1 MNQTKYTLAAM
12 VMVVLLLGVST
23 AAATDTVTRT
33 LPETAFPGDNVTV
46 NLTINFDDQTAV
58 DRLVIT
64 ETVPAGWEI
73 VDASNS
79 GILTRSGKIF
89 WIIIGTLG
97 GTIPPD
103 GAVFTYNVTVPP
115 DASGTYPFS
124 GIYGTNTAGTN
135 LNVSG
140 DANLTIDT
148 CYPPTL
154 KTYTITNTTI
164 TPPQTTDID
173 VRFSEQVS
181 ATIKIED
188 TVGNLIKQ
196 LYHSSGVTNPSPKH
210 WDGTYTN
217 GTTVPDGMY
226 IVNVTGVNT
235 TTGLSVVNT
244 SETIT
249 VSTGEDTTPPVITD
263 VGNTTPTTD
272 SVTIIWTTDEE
283 SDSLVRYGT
292 VSGTYTD
299 GESSAAMVTSH
310 NITLTGLSANTTY
323 YFVVSS
329 TDASD
334 NSNESSEHSFR
345 TAATADT
352 TPPVITDVGN
362 TTPTTDSVTIIWTTD
377 EESDSLVRYGTVS
390 GTYTDGESS
399 AAMVTSHNITLTG
412 LSANTTYYFVVSS
425 TDASDNSNESSEH
438 SFRTAATADTTAPT
452 IIVNAPTGAG
462 VPVSKVINVTFDE
475 AMNPASVKDAFS
487 IDPDVAGSF
496 SWVGTTM
503 TFNPDTLAY
512 GTTYTVT
519 LGTGATDLAGNPL
532 GGAFNWD
539 FTTESAPAPTITSRG
554 PASQVN
560 DIAGAARRFSIT
572 VDQTVNVTWL
582 INGTQVQLNVSVT
595 EASYTNTTAVPG
607 CWNVSAVAE
616 NKNGTDMQTWIWN
629 VAETTGVNVTDKN
642 NFTAVSGDANVTG
655 NFSNP
660 LYGWINV
667 TDTGDDPAASPD
679 VNNSTLRAGL
689 GDRDVFVG
697 SVYID
702 ASMSNIEEEMAAGN
716 GSIRIELHYTDEELA
731 ALGIDEDTLDIYR
744 FNTTT
749 DMWELVRS
757 QSYCIDSGRNTTANY
772 VWVNVTELSTFALVG
787 SKPAPPQSSR
797 PSRGGG
803 GGGGSG
809 TYPPGWGETTLAATP
824 GVTPGATPTVTPPG
838 EAVATPTK
846 PAVAEETPSAVAEET
861 PTEKKSETPGF
872 TAVFAITGL
881 LAIAYVLMRR
891 RE

>member
-1 MNQTKYTLAAM
+1 MNQTKYTMAAM

-46 NLTINFDDQTAV
+46 NLTINFDDRTAV

-73 VDASNS
+73 VDASDS
-79 GILTRSGKIF
+79 GILTTPGKIS
-89 WIIIGTLG
+89 WMIIVVAG

-124 GIYGTNTAGTN
+124 GIYGTNTAGPN
-135 LNVSG
+135 LDILG
-140 DANLTIDT
+140 DANLAIDT

-173 VRFSEQVS
+173 VEFSERVS

-196 LYHSSGVTNPSPKH
+196 LYSSSGVTDPTPKT
-210 WDGTYTN
+210 WNGTYTN

-249 VSTGEDTTPPVITD
+249 VGTGGDITSPVITD

-292 VSGTYTD
+292 ASGTYTD

-334 NSNESSEHSFR
+334 NSGQSYEHSFR
-345 TAATADT
+345 TAATAD
-352 TPPVITDVGN
+352 N
-362 TTPTTDSVTIIWTTD
+362 
-377 EESDSLVRYGTVS
+377 
-390 GTYTDGESS
+390 
-399 AAMVTSHNITLTG
+399 
-412 LSANTTYYFVVSS
+412 
-425 TDASDNSNESSEH
+425 
-438 SFRTAATADTTAPT
+438 TAPT

-462 VPVSKVINVTFDE
+462 VPVSNVINVTFDE

-519 LGTGATDLAGNPL
+519 IGTGATDLAGNPL

-539 FTTESAPAPTITSRG
+539 FTTESAPAPAITSRG

-595 EASYTNTTAVPG
+595 EVSYTNTSAVPG

-629 VAETTGVNVTDKN
+629 VAETTGVNVTGKT

-716 GSIRIELHYTDEELA
+716 GSMRIELHYTDEELA

-838 EAVATPTK
+838 EAVTTPTK

>member
-1 MNQTKYTLAAM
+1 
-12 VMVVLLLGVST
+12 
-23 AAATDTVTRT
+23 
-33 LPETAFPGDNVTV
+33 
-46 NLTINFDDQTAV
+46 
-58 DRLVIT
+58 
-64 ETVPAGWEI
+64 
-73 VDASNS
+73 
-79 GILTRSGKIF
+79 
-89 WIIIGTLG
+89 
-97 GTIPPD
+97 
-103 GAVFTYNVTVPP
+103 
-115 DASGTYPFS
+115 
-124 GIYGTNTAGTN
+124 
-135 LNVSG
+135 
-140 DANLTIDT
+140 
-148 CYPPTL
+148 
-154 KTYTITNTTI
+154 
-164 TPPQTTDID
+164 
-173 VRFSEQVS
+173 
-181 ATIKIED
+181 
-188 TVGNLIKQ
+188 
-196 LYHSSGVTNPSPKH
+196 
-210 WDGTYTN
+210 
-217 GTTVPDGMY
+217 
-226 IVNVTGVNT
+226 
-235 TTGLSVVNT
+235 
-244 SETIT
+244 
-249 VSTGEDTTPPVITD
+249 
-263 VGNTTPTTD
+263 
-272 SVTIIWTTDEE
+272 
-283 SDSLVRYGT
+283 
-292 VSGTYTD
+292 
-299 GESSAAMVTSH
+299 
-310 NITLTGLSANTTY
+310 
-323 YFVVSS
+323 
-329 TDASD
+329 
-334 NSNESSEHSFR
+334 
-345 TAATADT
+345 
-352 TPPVITDVGN
+352 
-362 TTPTTDSVTIIWTTD
+362 
-377 EESDSLVRYGTVS
+377 
-390 GTYTDGESS
+390 
-399 AAMVTSHNITLTG
+399 
-412 LSANTTYYFVVSS
+412 
-425 TDASDNSNESSEH
+425 
-438 SFRTAATADTTAPT
+438 
-452 IIVNAPTGAG
+452 
-462 VPVSKVINVTFDE
+462 VINVTFDE
-475 AMNPASVKDAFS
+475 AMNPASVEDAFS

-519 LGTGATDLAGNPL
+519 IGTGATDLAGNPL

-554 PASQVN
+554 PASPVS

-595 EASYTNTTAVPG
+595 DASYTNTTAVPG

-629 VAETTGVNVTDKN
+629 VAETTGVNVTGKT

-697 SVYID
+697 SVYIN

-716 GSIRIELHYTDEELA
+716 GSMHIELHYTDEELA
-731 ALGIDEDTLDIYR
+731 ALGIDEDALDIYR

-803 GGGGSG
+803 GGSGG